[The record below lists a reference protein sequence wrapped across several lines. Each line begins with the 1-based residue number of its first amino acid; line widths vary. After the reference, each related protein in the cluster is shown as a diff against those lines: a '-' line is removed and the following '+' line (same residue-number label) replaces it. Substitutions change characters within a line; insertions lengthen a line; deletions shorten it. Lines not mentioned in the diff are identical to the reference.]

1 MDRIVSGKR
10 HEEDLSF
17 DFNLRPRHLKEY
29 IGQSLLKENLGIS
42 IAAAKKRDEALD
54 HVLLYGPPGL
64 GKTTLANILA
74 VEMEVNLKTT
84 SGPAIER
91 PADIVSILTQMK
103 DKEMLFIDEIHRL
116 PRVVEEVLY
125 PAMEDRFVSWVIDK
139 GLKART
145 MNLKLKQF
153 TLVGATTRYG
163 MLSAPLRDRFGSI
176 YRLQYYDQ
184 EDMRLI
190 IQRSAQLLDINADT
204 EGINQIAMRS
214 RGTPRVANR
223 LLKRVRDYADVL
235 GDGHISTKIASDAL
249 DKLQVDLA
257 GLDVGDHMV
266 LRTIIEKFN
275 GGPVGVET
283 IAASINEEP
292 DTIIEVHE
300 PFLLQIGLL
309 DRTRRGRVATRR
321 AYDHYGYEFPIG
333 QNQPQMF

>member
-10 HEEDLSF
+10 HEEDLSS
-17 DFNLRPRHLKEY
+17 DVNLRPRHLKEY
-29 IGQSLLKENLGIS
+29 IGQSLLKENLGIA

-266 LRTIIEKFN
+266 LRAIIEKFN

-300 PFLLQIGLL
+300 PFLLQTGLL